1 MACFLAMTLVLRD
14 EEEILASNLDYHLAQ
29 GVDLILALDHGST
42 DATPEILREYERRGR
57 LRWLHDDAP
66 AQDQARRVA
75 RLLALAADEFG
86 PEWVIHADADEF
98 WMPTAG
104 SLRDVFQAIPDRYG
118 AIRVPRHDFVP
129 VPETDGPFHQRM
141 VVRHRRSVTVGGTE
155 SEPKVA
161 QRPARAGVTEPGTH
175 DVPGPL
181 GPDIGAVE
189 ILHFPMRSFEQ
200 FERKVLR
207 NGPGRE
213 RRGDLRAYYDAQ
225 LRSRDVIID
234 RRLQAFM
241 ATGPR
246 VADESPAARAL
257 LRHTW
262 TGVLREI
269 ELEERLAMT
278 VPMPRWRLLRS
289 WSNRGGAP
297 R

>member
-1 MACFLAMTLVLRD
+1 MTLVVRD

-29 GVDLILALDHGST
+29 GVDAILALDHGST

-57 LRWLHDDAP
+57 LRWLNDDAP
-66 AQDQARRVA
+66 SHDQA
-75 RLLALAADEFG
+75 RLLALAAEELG

-104 SLRDVFQAIPDRYG
+104 SLRDVFQAIPERYG
-118 AIRVPRHDFVP
+118 RIRVPRHDFVP

-141 VVRHRRSVTVGGTE
+141 VVRHRHSVTVGGTE
-155 SEPKVA
+155 PEPKGA
-161 QRPARAGVTEPGTH
+161 QRPARAGVIGPGVR
-175 DVPGPL
+175 DPVMSL

-200 FERKVLR
+200 FERRVLR
-207 NGPGRE
+207 DGRE
-213 RRGDLRAYYDAQ
+213 RGDDLRAYYDAQ
-225 LRSRDVIID
+225 LRSRDVITD

-246 VADESPAARAL
+246 VADESPAARTL

-262 TGVLREI
+262 AGVLREI

-289 WSNRGGAP
+289 WSNRGGA
-297 R
+297 RR

>member
-1 MACFLAMTLVLRD
+1 MACFLALTLVVRD

-29 GVDLILALDHGST
+29 GVDVILALDRGST

-57 LRWLHDDAP
+57 LRLLNDDAP
-66 AQDQARRVA
+66 AHDQARV
-75 RLLALAADEFG
+75 LALAADELE

-118 AIRVPRHDFVP
+118 CIRVPRHDFVP

-141 VVRHRRSVTVGGTE
+141 VVRHRRSLDVLGAAPE
-155 SEPKVA
+155 ANVA
-161 QRPARAGVTEPGTH
+161 RRPASARGVEPA
-175 DVPGPL
+175 
-181 GPDIGAVE
+181 PDIGAVE
-189 ILHFPMRSFEQ
+189 ILRFPIRSFDQ
-200 FERKVLR
+200 FEREALR
-207 NGPGRE
+207 DGVAPELG
-213 RRGDLRAYYDAQ
+213 GDLRAYYEAQ

-246 VADESPAARAL
+246 AADESPAARAL

-262 TGVLREI
+262 AGVLREI
-269 ELEERLAMT
+269 ELRERLAMT
-278 VPMPRWRLLRS
+278 VPMPRWRLLRTLS
-289 WSNRGGAP
+289 KRGGA
-297 R
+297 RR